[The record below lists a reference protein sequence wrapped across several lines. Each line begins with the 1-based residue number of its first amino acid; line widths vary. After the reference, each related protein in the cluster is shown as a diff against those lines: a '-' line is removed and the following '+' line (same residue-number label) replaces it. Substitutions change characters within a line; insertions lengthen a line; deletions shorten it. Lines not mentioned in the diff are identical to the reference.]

1 MANTVERPSSVKT
14 VVWLIGLAALIDIV
28 SAWALFILAGDVSTL
43 AAHDLNSGQVMA
55 AAYLL
60 VITGVLTAVVG
71 SLVGKGNNIVR
82 LLVSVLMVLHV
93 GGHVW
98 QLVVG
103 GNQSLASSIIGIAV
117 AIAVLILL
125 WNTESS
131 AYFAAKEAAKEA

>member
-14 VVWLIGLAALIDIV
+14 VVWLVGLAALIDIV

-43 AAHDLNSGQVMA
+43 AARDLSSGQVMG

-60 VITGVLTAVVG
+60 VITGVLTAVIA
-71 SLVGKGNNIVR
+71 SLIGKGSNITR

-103 GNQSLASSIIGIAV
+103 GNQSLASSIVGIAI
-117 AIAVLILL
+117 AIAILILL
-125 WNTESS
+125 WNTESN
-131 AYFAAKEAAKEA
+131 AYFGAKEAAKEA